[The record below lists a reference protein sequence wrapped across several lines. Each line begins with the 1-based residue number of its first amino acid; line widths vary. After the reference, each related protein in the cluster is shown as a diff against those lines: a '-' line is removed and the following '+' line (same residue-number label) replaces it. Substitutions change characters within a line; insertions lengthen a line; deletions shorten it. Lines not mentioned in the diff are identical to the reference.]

1 MQKVWLITGVSVGIG
16 RALAQVV
23 AEKGDIV
30 YGTLRKPEQMA
41 DFEALV
47 PGRTHAVLMD
57 VNNPEAAASGVQQI
71 LDAQGNIDVL
81 VNNAGFGFF
90 GAIEEVDMEEIDM
103 QMQTNFIAPL
113 RLCQLVLPAMRKQGS
128 GYIMQVSSVA
138 GFRGTEGLGIYNASK
153 FALEGFSQAMAKEVA
168 PFGIHVTMVEP
179 GPFRT
184 EWGGRSSIRSKKVM
198 HEYDHTAGARI
209 RTIHTYSGTQD
220 GDPFK
225 AADLL
230 FDLSRNENPP
240 LHLPLGQMAV
250 DGFREKMSQIEADI
264 QTWEARSTRT
274 QFD

>member
-1 MQKVWLITGVSVGIG
+1 
-16 RALAQVV
+16 
-23 AEKGDIV
+23 
-30 YGTLRKPEQMA
+30 
-41 DFEALV
+41 
-47 PGRTHAVLMD
+47 
-57 VNNPEAAASGVQQI
+57 
-71 LDAQGNIDVL
+71 